1 MKDLFHLLKNKGETI
16 EMEKYNL
23 KNKEIKL
30 HNILFATTSTID
42 YYMERLIL
50 LQDMPES
57 KENEYVLVE
66 GYHCSCYGFDETE
79 WDCTKL
85 TETELKKILNS
96 NNGELRKRLKAFLEN
111 YGTEI

>member
-42 YYMERLIL
+42 YDMERLIL

-66 GYHCSCYGFDETE
+66 GYHCSCYGFDETYCKE
-79 WDCTKL
+79 TSLQCTPAR
-85 TETELKKILNS
+85 ETIQRSKR
-96 NNGELRKRLKAFLEN
+96 GEI
-111 YGTEI
+111 GGSISTQH